1 MKPTRSI
8 LGVHVLMLLA
18 LISTILV
25 GTMPGYVAS
34 ANDLEIYSDA
44 FAAGWNPGWSYQNPV
59 IDPNNA
65 APFHAGTKSIRVTY
79 TAAFD
84 GFSVHVPGGD
94 GATLATAGYSGI
106 AFWVYGSGGSHQL
119 GLFIQTT
126 DDGPASPQ
134 FAFTA
139 PVNTWSEVT
148 IPWSALG
155 SPAAI
160 ARFTI
165 QETTGATPTYFVDD
179 IRLVGTTAGTGELP
193 DTTADRVL
201 GQPGF
206 TTRAPGGALDR
217 MGKDQGNPGP
227 AGIAIDPGGRLWV
240 VDYGNSRV
248 LSWPNAAT
256 ADRQPA
262 DIVLEKGPGNNDF
275 LSGPE
280 SIAVDGNGNVW
291 VADSG
296 KHRVVVYRTPVIT
309 DMQASF
315 AFGAYQEA
323 APNPPLQNLFNF
335 PRGLAF
341 DSANNLYL
349 VDEFHDR
356 LLMYSTPLANAVPEL
371 TPDKQITGIA
381 NPRGV
386 AVDSAGNVFVTDSEN
401 DKVLAY
407 LMPLSTN
414 VEPDR
419 TFGTTDDGK
428 DCFTDTSTPT
438 QMTLACPADLA
449 VDAAGNLYVADI
461 YNHRVLV
468 YRDALASDT
477 TPDAVY
483 GQANYTSRTPN
494 RGLGLDSPNATT
506 LFNPLGL
513 AVGADGDL
521 YVADFQNNRV
531 LAYNAAT
538 APTPT
543 SSPTASATVSP
554 QAPVLSVNAAS
565 GRRTISPYIYG
576 LHYTTKEFADEI
588 NLPVR
593 RWGGNDTTRY
603 NWQANISN
611 NGYDYYFENN
621 RNITGNLSAD
631 QFIQRDNETGTRT
644 VLTIPMIG
652 WVAKDD
658 DTACGFD
665 VTKYNYTPKPYP
677 DGRPAVDPFRTKCG
691 TGITGVANGIT
702 TFYGPT
708 DPRDTSIE
716 APPSYVQ
723 NWVEHLVDERTQAS
737 GQPLFYA
744 LDNEPDLWNSTHAD
758 VHPAALS
765 YDELR
770 QRTLDYAPAI
780 RAADPDAQILGP
792 VSFGWSGFFYSALDL
807 SEAAK
812 NGYTSYPDRE
822 AHGNIP
828 FVEWYLQQMRAAE
841 QQTGDRPIDYLDLH
855 FYPQNGVDLRDAG
868 NPDMQALRLRST
880 RALWD
885 PTYRDE
891 SWIGGDDQAE
901 DMRYVRLIPR
911 MRAWVNANYP
921 GTKLAITEYNWGG
934 LEHINGALAQADI
947 LGIFGREGVD
957 LATLFDSPFGSGS
970 FKPNLPGAFAFRMY
984 RNYDG
989 NGSMFGDTSVQATS
1003 SAQDQLA
1010 IYAAQRG
1017 SSGALT
1023 VMVINKTSGTLRS
1036 QVNLTGFQHATS
1048 AKVFRY
1054 SATNPTLIAQ
1064 LAPQTVGASGFT
1076 ADFPANSITL
1086 FEIPRDPTASAPKKV
1101 FLPLLRRQDD

>member
-1 MKPTRSI
+1 MKPTRSL
-8 LGVHVLMLLA
+8 LGIHVLMLLA
-18 LISTILV
+18 LTSTILI
-25 GTMPGYVAS
+25 GGLPGRVAS
-34 ANDLEIYSDA
+34 ASDLAIYTDA
-44 FAAGWNPGWSYQNPV
+44 FAAGWDPNWSYQNPV

-65 APFHAGTKSIRVTY
+65 APVHAGTKSIKVTY

-94 GATLATAGYSGI
+94 GATLATAGYTGI
-106 AFWVYGSGGSHQL
+106 SFWVNGSAGNHQL
-119 GLFIQTT
+119 SLFVQTT
-126 DDGPASPQ
+126 DDGPASSQ
-134 FAFTA
+134 YDFTA
-139 PVNTWSEVT
+139 PAGVWSEITV
-148 IPWSALG
+148 PWSALD

-165 QETTGATPTYFVDD
+165 QESTGATPTYFVDD

-193 DTTADRVL
+193 DATADRVL

-217 MGKDQGNPGP
+217 MGKDQDNPGP
-227 AGIAIDPGGRLWV
+227 AAIAIGPNGRLWV

-262 DIVLEKGPGNNDF
+262 DLVLDKGPGNNDF
-275 LSGPE
+275 LGGPE
-280 SIAVDGNGNVW
+280 SIAVDGSGNVW

-296 KHRVVVYRTPVIT
+296 NHRIVVYRTPVT
-309 DMQASF
+309 TGMKASF

-323 APNPPLQNLFNF
+323 APDPPLRNLFNF

-341 DSANNLYL
+341 DKANNLYL

-356 LLMYSTPLANAVPEL
+356 LLIYNTPLTTDT
-371 TPDKQITGIA
+371 TPDRQIAGIA

-386 AVDSAGNVFVTDSEN
+386 AVDSQGNVFVTDSEN
-401 DKVLAY
+401 DRVLAY
-407 LMPLSTN
+407 RTPLTTDLVS
-414 VEPDR
+414 DR

-428 DCFTDTSTPT
+428 DCFTDSSTPSRT
-438 QMTLACPADLA
+438 TLACPVDLT
-449 VDAAGNLYVADI
+449 VDTAGNLYVSDI
-461 YNHRVLV
+461 YNHRVVV

-483 GQANYTSRTPN
+483 GQANYTSRSPN
-494 RGLGLDSPNATT
+494 RGLAAPNATT

-513 AVGADGDL
+513 AVGSDGDL
-521 YVADFQNNRV
+521 YIADFQNNRV

-538 APTPT
+538 VAP
-543 SSPTASATVSP
+543 SDL
-554 QAPVLSVNAAS
+554 VLSVNAAS
-565 GRRTISPYIYG
+565 GRKTISPYIYG
-576 LHYTTKEFADEI
+576 LHYTTKEFAAEI
-588 NLPVR
+588 KLPVR

-603 NWQANISN
+603 NWLANISN

-621 RNITGNLSAD
+621 RNITSDLTAD
-631 QFIQRDNETGTRT
+631 QFIQRDNDTGTRT
-644 VLTIPMIG
+644 LLTLPMIG

-658 DTACGFD
+658 DTACGFS

-677 DGRPAVDPFRTKCG
+677 DGKPAVDEFRTKCG
-691 TGITGVANGIT
+691 SGITGFPNGT
-702 TFYGPT
+702 TAFYRPT
-708 DPRDTSIE
+708 DPKDTSIE
-716 APPSYVQ
+716 APPAFVQ
-723 NWVEHLVDERTQAS
+723 NWVQHLVTVRAQSS

-758 VHPAALS
+758 VHPDPLS
-765 YDELR
+765 YDEFK
-770 QRTLDYAPAI
+770 QRTLAYAPAI
-780 RAADPDAQILGP
+780 RAADPNAKILGP

-828 FVEWYLQQMRAAE
+828 FVAWYLQQMRASE
-841 QQTGDRPIDYLDLH
+841 QATKKRPIDYLDLH

-868 NPDMQALRLRST
+868 DAAMQALRLRST

-891 SWIGGDDQAE
+891 SWIGGDDQPE

-911 MRAWVNANYP
+911 MHAWVDANYP

-957 LATLFDSPFGSGS
+957 LATLFDSPFGDGS

-989 NGSMFGDTSVQATS
+989 KGSMFGDTSVQATS
-1003 SAQDQLA
+1003 SAQDKLA
-1010 IYAAQRG
+1010 VYAAQRG

-1023 VMVINKTSGTLRS
+1023 VMVINKTNGTLRGK
-1036 QVNLTGFQHATS
+1036 VNLAGFQSATN
-1048 AKVFRY
+1048 ANVYRY
-1054 SATNPTLIAQ
+1054 SATKLTSIEHLAAQ
-1064 LAPQTVGASGFT
+1064 AVGSSGFT

-1086 FEIPRDPTASAPKKV
+1086 FEIPRDPNAAAPHKV
-1101 FLPLLRRQDD
+1101 FVPMLWRQED